1 MNELDFGCRCPGA
14 DTQYVECNNAATQE
28 DGLCDNCRER
38 DCPTTPLAYLMRE
51 THELISSGQP
61 YTEGMFERINTEY
74 LRRCKE
80 EGVQP

>member
-14 DTQYVECNNAATQE
+14 DTRYVECNNAATQE

-38 DCPTTPLAYLMRE
+38 DCPNTPLAWFMRQME
-51 THELISSGQP
+51 AAIADGDPVMQEIHD
-61 YTEGMFERINTEY
+61 EY

-80 EGVQP
+80 ANTQP